1 MPVKLINVAY
11 EHAVKLIKAGE
22 VESFDA
28 DWSEVAPTPD
38 EVLHFLNSHSMHEYG
53 LWFLGRNSQFPD
65 SAKEHYI
72 YPHGDL
78 KEVQTCALEETLN
91 KAETNGDAEIAQA
104 AKQLLAMID

>member
-22 VESFDA
+22 VESFDD

-78 KEVQTCALEETLN
+78 KEVQKPALEDTLE
-91 KAETNGDAEIAQA
+91 KAKTNGDADIVHA
-104 AKQLLAMID
+104 ANQLLAMID